1 MSLSNVPNPYLPGD
15 PRETLPD
22 EVQYPL
28 DVVER
33 TVAVTLTQRVLVTV
47 TVKGHYGVTDAE
59 AVRFA
64 KKAMAVEH
72 GTIGHPTH
80 PTTRP
85 KVDALRLWVAPLKN
99 PLVAEALT
107 ITAGADDQPFVQLEG
122 WADGEDHIEV
132 VEEVTRQDRDEMAE
146 HDAADDWHDARCER

>member
-1 MSLSNVPNPYLPGD
+1 MSLYLPGD
-15 PRETLPD
+15 AREALPG
-22 EVQYPL
+22 EIEYPL

-47 TVKGHYGVTDAE
+47 TVKGDVTDDE
-59 AVRFA
+59 AVRLA
-64 KKAMAVEH
+64 KRVMTIDH

-122 WADGEDHIEV
+122 WADGEAHIEV

-146 HDAADDWHDARCER
+146 HDAADDWYDARCER